1 MKGLAFG
8 RHAVCIGAATAL
20 LAGCGGSQPA
30 IGAPGAMPQ
39 SRAAAQHAVRGG
51 SWMLPEAKSERLL
64 YVSAFGGSGVY
75 VLNYPRLKLVG
86 QLTGFFGTTGVC
98 SNASGD
104 IFVTDFQAS
113 DIEEFAHGGT
123 SPIQTLADP
132 GYRPFECSVDP
143 ATGDLAVTNYQTSQ
157 SGAGNVA
164 IFQGSEG
171 QPQFYS
177 DTNISWYWG
186 CSYDDRGNL
195 FITGVSGA
203 SDFAELSQGS
213 QNFRDLSLPFKPSGI
228 AWDGRYL
235 TIGSVPR
242 NSSGSV
248 IDRVRLSGDSV
259 NIVKSIPLDPPS
271 KHHAFIM
278 FYAFTSGKVTAAYN
292 LQHVG
297 LWTYPKG
304 GTPILRRSHSE
315 ASGVALSTV
324 PAS

>member
-1 MKGLAFG
+1 MPFHISRYVRYG
-8 RHAVCIGAATAL
+8 CAAAAM
-20 LAGCGGSQPA
+20 LAGCGGSQPP
-30 IGAPGAMPQ
+30 IGAPGAMLQ
-39 SRAAAQHAVRGG
+39 SRAIETHGGRGG
-51 SWMLPEAKSERLL
+51 SWMLPEAKSEGLL

-75 VLNYPRLKLVG
+75 VLSYPRLKLVG
-86 QLTGFFGTTGVC
+86 QLTGFSGTTGVC

-104 IFVTDFQAS
+104 VFVTDFQAS

-143 ATGDLAVTNYQTSQ
+143 GTGDLAVTNYQTSQ
-157 SGAGNVA
+157 SGVGNVA
-164 IFQGSEG
+164 IFQGSGG
-171 QPQFYS
+171 QPWFYS
-177 DTNISWYWG
+177 DANISWYWG

-203 SDFAELSQGS
+203 SDFAELPQGS
-213 QNFRDLSLPFKPSGI
+213 QDFRDLGLPFKPSGI

-235 TIGSVPR
+235 TIGFIR
-242 NSSGSV
+242 QGSSGSI
-248 IDRVRLSGDSV
+248 IDRVRISGSSV
-259 NIVKSIPLDPPS
+259 NVVKSIPLDPPS
-271 KHHAFIM
+271 KRHAFIM
-278 FYAFTSGKVTAAYN
+278 FYAFISGKVTAAYN

-304 GTPILRRSHSE
+304 GAPILRRSYSK